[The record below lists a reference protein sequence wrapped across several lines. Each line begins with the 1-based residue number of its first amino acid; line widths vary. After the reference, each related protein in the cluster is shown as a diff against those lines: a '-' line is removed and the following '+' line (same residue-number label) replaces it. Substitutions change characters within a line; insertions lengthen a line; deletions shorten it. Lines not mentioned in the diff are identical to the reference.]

1 MFHNR
6 PECRH
11 NLSGLKIRK
20 NPVAHAELMMD
31 GAFAKLPPS
40 GGPEDQDRRRGAMAG
55 ARALICGA
63 GLMLAG
69 CLPLPGPGDGLANR
83 HATAPVG
90 QALPVMKSFAATRPA
105 PLAHSNAQI
114 ALEFLDLSFQMESGR
129 RIDRLSRFEGPVRIT
144 IAPGAPETL
153 GFDLDRLITR
163 LRQEA
168 GIDIRRVGFGAGVA
182 HITIETLPRAQ
193 LQRAVPHAACFV
205 VPRVSSW
212 ADFRRARNSRAMDWT
227 TLERREQ
234 VAIFIPNDVAPQE
247 IRDCLHEEVAQ
258 ALGPLNDLYHLHD
271 SVFNDDNFHAVLTGF
286 DMLILRA
293 YYDPALRSGMTRAE
307 VAARLPEVLDRLNPG
322 GAGGGAIAHRPSPR
336 AWVDA
341 IETALGPGTRDRQR
355 RVAAAQAVALAR
367 QADLSDARLAFSYF
381 ALGRLSLDSDP
392 ETALNA
398 FLTARGLYDRIAPGE
413 IHAAHVDLQIA
424 GLAMHAGRHDD
435 AILLARRAAPIATR
449 AENAALLSMLLMVEA
464 QALAATGQIALAREA
479 RVDSLAWGRYGF
491 GTTAQM
497 GGPLA
502 EMAALSP

>member
-1 MFHNR
+1 MESPCAR
-6 PECRH
+6 PAK
-11 NLSGLKIRK
+11 SDDPD
-20 NPVAHAELMMD
+20 NPGALDHA
-31 GAFAKLPPS
+31 K
-40 GGPEDQDRRRGAMAG
+40 DRARAAQAG
-55 ARALICGA
+55 VRALIMA
-63 GLMLAG
+63 TGLMLAG
-69 CLPLPGPGDGLANR
+69 CLPLHGPGDGLANR
-83 HATAPVG
+83 NATATVG
-90 QALPVMKSFAATRPA
+90 QALPAMKSFAATRPA
-105 PLAHSNAQI
+105 PPTQSNAQI
-114 ALEFLDLSFQMESGR
+114 ALDFLDLSFQMESGR
-129 RIDRLSRFEGPVRIT
+129 RIDRLSRFEGPVSIT
-144 IAPGAPETL
+144 TAPGAPETL
-153 GFDLDRLITR
+153 GYDLDRLITR

-212 ADFRRARNSRAMDWT
+212 AEFRRARNSRDMDWT

-293 YYDPALRSGMTRAE
+293 YYDPALRSGMTRTE
-307 VAARLPEVLDRLNPG
+307 VAARLPEVLDRLNPD
-322 GAGGGAIAHRPSPR
+322 GAGGGATAHRPSPR

-341 IETALGPGTRDRQR
+341 IETALGPSTRNRQR

-367 QADLSDARLAFSYF
+367 QADLSDARMAFSYY
-381 ALGRLSLDSDP
+381 ALGRLSLESDP

-398 FLTARGLYDRIAPGE
+398 FVTARSLYDRLAPGD
-413 IHAAHVDLQIA
+413 IHSAHVDLQIA
-424 GLAMHAGRHDD
+424 ALALSAGRHED
-435 AILLARRAAPIATR
+435 AMFLTRRAAPVAAR

-464 QALAATGQIALAREA
+464 EALAATGQIAQARQA

-497 GGPLA
+497 MGAHLA
-502 EMAALSP
+502 ETAALTP